1 MASVRASM
9 DDDEMDGPVDGINI
23 TPLVDVLMVVLV
35 IVTALVKDYVH
46 EGAAHEGLVVFD
58 PGSVLAATQAR
69 SEQVTDQGCE
79 HDRRDARDAR
89 PRAVPRADEP
99 PDDQADGNAV

>member
-1 MASVRASM
+1 
-9 DDDEMDGPVDGINI
+9 
-23 TPLVDVLMVVLV
+23 MVVLV

-69 SEQVTDQGCE
+69 SETDTDSC
-79 HDRRDARDAR
+79 
-89 PRAVPRADEP
+89 
-99 PDDQADGNAV
+99 